1 MVEKG
6 HTNWNFEAFYTDI
19 DWNEITSSSNENAHL
34 INTIHKSSINPYPD
48 SYYCDCNQYGDFGY
62 YCASDAIVNYYLDPR
77 NFLTEVTIFEFLD
90 LSNTNKVSIE
100 QIKQAVSGTYLA
112 GNDSSGTSYASMIY
126 DAAEK
131 SGESAYSII
140 VKIFQELGKGT
151 QLPDMIS
158 GRDSEYPNT
167 YNFFNYGATDG
178 ESNKSNGLKFASEK
192 GWNTPYKALV
202 EGACLMSSSYIKQ
215 GQNTKYTYKFDIVG
229 SNIDQLYKHQYMTN
243 LEDPVSQAEMLYDT
257 YKSNGW
263 LDRELTFIIPVY
275 RNMPTYVKLPS
286 NETGNLY
293 YVSSNSSSV
302 YLRNGPGGTE
312 TGYQNIASLPKDT
325 IVSMLQPNINGWAK
339 VSWNGTVGYMSEQYL
354 TPVNTIK
361 DVYKVPTN
369 TELPFED
376 VATDAWYYEAIKYT
390 YKNGI
395 LQGATETE
403 FRPDKNITR
412 GMIVTI
418 LWRMDGEPTV
428 TSGKDF
434 PDVSIKQYYGNAVKW
449 ASAKNIVNGYNNG
462 NFGPNDNI
470 TREQLAVILNNYAKY
485 KGKNVNKTA
494 DISKYNDWYKITGYA
509 RPAMNWAVPAQIPNS
524 RWILRTTTKPALFA
538 AALRLQTTPSRR
550 LQAGQPPRPAI
561 PAAAGSFLK
570 SRCFPAG

>member
-6 HTNWNFEAFYTDI
+6 HTNWKFEAFYTDI

-34 INTIHKSSINPYPD
+34 RNTIHKSSTNPYPD

-62 YCASDAIVNYYLDPR
+62 YCASNAIVNYYLDPR

-302 YLRNGPGGTE
+302 YLRNGPGGTG

-325 IVSMLQPNINGWAK
+325 IVSMLQTNINGWAK

-376 VATDAWYYEAIKYT
+376 VATNAWYYGAVKYT

-418 LWRMDGEPTV
+418 LYRMEGEPTV

-470 TREQLAVILNNYAKY
+470 TREQLAVILNNYAKN

-509 RPAMNWAVPAQIPNS
+509 RPAMNWAVATGVINGKYNG
-524 RWILRTTTKPALFA
+524 TKVDPQGTATRA
-538 AALRLQTTPSRR
+538 EATAMIYNYCTK
-550 LQAGQPPRPAI
+550 I
-561 PAAAGSFLK
+561 K
-570 SRCFPAG
+570 

>member
-6 HTNWNFEAFYTDI
+6 HTNWKFEAFYTDI
-19 DWNEITSSSNENAHL
+19 DWKERTSISNENAHL
-34 INTIHKSSINPYPD
+34 RNTIHKSSTNPYPD

-158 GRDSEYPNT
+158 GKDFGYPNT

-302 YLRNGPGGTE
+302 YLRNGPGGTG

-325 IVSMLQPNINGWAK
+325 IVSMLQTNINGWAK

-376 VATDAWYYEAIKYT
+376 VATNAWYYGAVKYT

-418 LWRMDGEPTV
+418 LYRMEGEPTV

-470 TREQLAVILNNYAKY
+470 TREQLAVILNNYAKN

-509 RPAMNWAVPAQIPNS
+509 RPAMNWAVATGVINGKYNG
-524 RWILRTTTKPALFA
+524 TKVDPQGTATRA
-538 AALRLQTTPSRR
+538 EATAMIYNYCTK
-550 LQAGQPPRPAI
+550 I
-561 PAAAGSFLK
+561 K
-570 SRCFPAG
+570 

>member
-6 HTNWNFEAFYTDI
+6 HTNWKFEAFYTDI

-158 GRDSEYPNT
+158 GKDSEYPNT

-302 YLRNGPGGTE
+302 YLRNGPGGTG
-312 TGYQNIASLPKDT
+312 TGDQNIASLPKDT

-390 YKNGI
+390 YKNRI

-418 LWRMDGEPTV
+418 LYRMEGEPTV

-509 RPAMNWAVPAQIPNS
+509 RPAMNWAVATGVINGKYNG
-524 RWILRTTTKPALFA
+524 TKVDPQGTATRA
-538 AALRLQTTPSRR
+538 EATAMIYNYCTK
-550 LQAGQPPRPAI
+550 I
-561 PAAAGSFLK
+561 K
-570 SRCFPAG
+570 